1 MIIFLGIISAIIV
14 ISYVIDL
21 KNNRMNTKEMVM
33 ASLIAAI
40 SFILSLI
47 QIIRYPQGGGIA
59 LFSMLPVMLFHYFT
73 VRQQV

>member
-47 QIIRYPQGGGIA
+47 QII
-59 LFSMLPVMLFHYFT
+59 LFLLLAFSIPPNGLIIHIYNTRTF
-73 VRQQV
+73 